1 MEKFWSKTKEM
12 KEGEEEEEEEEMDRA
27 LKIEKS

>member
-27 LKIEKS
+27 FKN